1 MTKKMKIEKD
11 WDEYSTTQLYE
22 MLDYFKKMN
31 NESKAKLVADYIE
44 HNRNRGML
52 GYWLW
57 GAQDGSPSIHNH

>member
-31 NESKAKLVADYIE
+31 NESKTKLVTEVIE
-44 HNRNRGML
+44 ESRSRGML
-52 GYWLW
+52 GYFMWCALEEDTW
-57 GAQDGSPSIHNH
+57 AMKG